1 MRITEDDRAEQFTY
15 QDGVQ
20 EQARAEFASEFE
32 QAPHVHAMDAKTVE
46 IPDLWHLA
54 MALRDWGMEP
64 ASAAVLET
72 WHLAHDLK
80 KALAAAQSA

>member
-1 MRITEDDRAEQFTY
+1 MNSRIQI
-15 QDGVQ
+15 
-20 EQARAEFASEFE
+20 
-32 QAPHVHAMDAKTVE
+32 DAKTTQ

-72 WHLAHDLK
+72 WHLAHDLR
-80 KALAAAQSA
+80 KALAAAQDADASGWVRSLSTGELSRVDELVGDNPS